1 MRIGAWWV
9 APWALSTRKP
19 GLPSGALA
27 RSFAGMSTLE
37 LIVEDLRKL
46 PPPKLAEAAGF
57 VHRLTE
63 VTRAERL
70 AALERSA
77 GILTDAEGAELER
90 VINEGCEKIDARDW

>member
-1 MRIGAWWV
+1 
-9 APWALSTRKP
+9 
-19 GLPSGALA
+19 LPSGAPA

-46 PPPKLAEAAGF
+46 PRPKLEEAAGF

-77 GILTDAEGAELER
+77 SILTDAEGAELER
-90 VINEGCEKIDARDW
+90 VIKDECEKIDVCDW